1 MECNDR
7 VIAFILL
14 IQLILS
20 KKVPPKAVNL
30 YLLGYLFMKTKCRFP
45 AILIFQLFFILTLAE
60 KGFAENLF
68 TNERIIPGELSEV
81 DKHKP
86 DISMEVVSA
95 PDDSGEQE
103 ANKELEDDFFDDDDD
118 GGDEAIYDPIEPLN
132 RLVWSFNDKLY
143 DNVVEPVAREYGTVF
158 PEPVRIMIRNFFS
171 NLAEPIALVSSAA
184 QNNKE
189 KVDRSLG
196 RFLINSTL
204 GIGGLFDPAGKIFNI
219 KKANEDFEQALAYHN
234 VPTGAYIMLP
244 IFGPTTTRG
253 IVGKISQF
261 FLTPEFVFGID
272 ILTTT
277 GARSGEMVNEIS
289 FNLGQKKELDSFAL
303 DSYTSV
309 KDYYIQ
315 RRKALIKE

>member
-1 MECNDR
+1 
-7 VIAFILL
+7 
-14 IQLILS
+14 
-20 KKVPPKAVNL
+20 
-30 YLLGYLFMKTKCRFP
+30 MKTKYRFL
-45 AILIFQLFFILTLAE
+45 AILILQLVFILALAE

-68 TNERIIPGELSEV
+68 TNERIIPVELSEV

-86 DISMEVVSA
+86 NISMEVVGT
-95 PDDSGEQE
+95 PEDSVEQE
-103 ANKELEDDFFDDDDD
+103 ANEEFEDDVFDED
-118 GGDEAIYDPIEPLN
+118 GGAEDEAIYDPIEPLN
-132 RLVWSFNDKLY
+132 RLVWSFNEKLY
-143 DNVVEPVAREYGTVF
+143 DNVMDPVARGYSKVL
-158 PEPVRIMIRNFFS
+158 PEPLRIVIKNFFS
-171 NLAEPIALVSSAA
+171 NLTEPISLISSAA

-189 KVDRSLG
+189 KVDRSIG

-204 GIGGLFDPAGKIFNI
+204 GIGGLLDPARKIFNI
-219 KKANEDFEQALAYHN
+219 KKANEDFDQALGYHN

-253 IVGKISQF
+253 IVGKISQV

-272 ILTTT
+272 ILKTA

-303 DSYTSV
+303 DSYTSL

>member
-1 MECNDR
+1 
-7 VIAFILL
+7 
-14 IQLILS
+14 
-20 KKVPPKAVNL
+20 
-30 YLLGYLFMKTKCRFP
+30 MKTKCRFP

-68 TNERIIPGELSEV
+68 TNERIMPVELSEV
-81 DKHKP
+81 NKHKP
-86 DISMEVVSA
+86 DISMEMVGA
-95 PDDSGEQE
+95 PNDSGEEE
-103 ANKELEDDFFDDDDD
+103 ANEELEDDFFDD
-118 GGDEAIYDPIEPLN
+118 GGEDEAIYDPIEPLN
-132 RLVWSFNDKLY
+132 RWVWSFNEKLY
-143 DNVVEPVAREYGTVF
+143 DNVMDPVARGYSNVL
-158 PEPVRIMIRNFFS
+158 PEPVRIIIKNFFS
-171 NLAEPIALVSSAA
+171 NLTEPIALVSSAA
-184 QNNKE
+184 QNNKK
-189 KVDRSLG
+189 KVDRSIG

-219 KKANEDFEQALAYHN
+219 KKANEDFDQALGYYN

-253 IVGKISQF
+253 IVGKISQV

-272 ILTTT
+272 ILKTA

-289 FNLGQKKELDSFAL
+289 FNVGQKEELDSFAL
-303 DSYTSV
+303 DTYTSV

>member
-1 MECNDR
+1 MKINYR
-7 VIAFILL
+7 FFSILFF
-14 IQLILS
+14 
-20 KKVPPKAVNL
+20 
-30 YLLGYLFMKTKCRFP
+30 YLFFVL
-45 AILIFQLFFILTLAE
+45 ALAE

-68 TNERIIPGELSEV
+68 TNEKTIPLELSEV
-81 DKHKP
+81 DQHKP
-86 DISMEVVSA
+86 DISMEVVGV

-103 ANKELEDDFFDDDDD
+103 ANEELEDDVFDEDIGDE
-118 GGDEAIYDPIEPLN
+118 DEAIYDPIEPFN
-132 RLVWSFNDKLY
+132 RLMWSFNEKLY
-143 DNVVEPVAREYGTVF
+143 DNVMEPVARGYSKVL
-158 PEPVRIMIRNFFS
+158 PEPARIIIKNFFS
-171 NLAEPIALVSSAA
+171 NLTEPIALISSAA

-189 KVDRSLG
+189 KVDRSIG

-219 KKANEDFEQALAYHN
+219 KKANEDFDQALAYHN
-234 VPTGAYIMLP
+234 VPSGAYIMLP

-289 FNLGQKKELDSFAL
+289 FNLGQKEELDSFAL
-303 DSYTSV
+303 DPYTSV
-309 KDYYIQ
+309 KDFYIQ
-315 RRKALIKE
+315 RRKALIEE

>member
-1 MECNDR
+1 
-7 VIAFILL
+7 
-14 IQLILS
+14 
-20 KKVPPKAVNL
+20 
-30 YLLGYLFMKTKCRFP
+30 MKTKYRFS
-45 AILIFQLFFILTLAE
+45 AILIFQLVFILTLAE

-68 TNERIIPGELSEV
+68 TNERIIPVELSEV

-86 DISMEVVSA
+86 DISMEIVGA

-103 ANKELEDDFFDDDDD
+103 ANEELEDDFFDDGD
-118 GGDEAIYDPIEPLN
+118 GGEGEAIYDPIEPLN
-132 RLVWSFNDKLY
+132 RLVWSFNEKLY
-143 DNVVEPVAREYGTVF
+143 DNVMEPVARGYSKVL
-158 PEPVRIMIRNFFS
+158 PEPVRIMIKNFFS
-171 NLAEPIALVSSAA
+171 NLTEPIALASSAA
-184 QNNKE
+184 QNNKK
-189 KVDRSLG
+189 KVDRSIG

-204 GIGGLFDPAGKIFNI
+204 GIGGLLDPARKIFNI
-219 KKANEDFEQALAYHN
+219 KKANEDFDQALGYHN

-303 DSYTSV
+303 DPYTSV
-309 KDYYIQ
+309 KDFYIQ
-315 RRKALIKE
+315 RRKTLIKE